1 MTTTNELAQRQTRRA
16 AQLLASSSEHSY
28 DPDIDI
34 DWSAGL
40 EPGMWFVPQHRC
52 TLYGTPTWERMS
64 EEQRLLLSREE
75 LAASIALGVWTEQM
89 LLQMVSRY
97 VYDRDVSTPPVQF
110 ALTEVADEVRHM
122 IMFAR
127 VVDAIGS
134 QIYPTPPRIKQ
145 TGRLLKSAA
154 PVSALWALVLLTEEM
169 FDRTQ
174 REMAADES
182 VQPLVRAMARI
193 HVIEEAR
200 HISFARTEIEARV
213 PELNRVELSAF
224 RTLLAMSVQTFAGE
238 FFNPHVYRRVGL
250 DRRQAMRDARA
261 NPHVRETFRWAAGRI
276 TDYYS
281 SIGLIGGP
289 SAHIWSRL
297 GFR

>member
-1 MTTTNELAQRQTRRA
+1 
-16 AQLLASSSEHSY
+16 
-28 DPDIDI
+28 
-34 DWSAGL
+34 
-40 EPGMWFVPQHRC
+40 
-52 TLYGTPTWERMS
+52 
-64 EEQRLLLSREE
+64 
-75 LAASIALGVWTEQM
+75 M

-134 QIYPTPPRIKQ
+134 QIYPTPTRIKQ

-174 REMAADES
+174 REMAADET

-200 HISFARTEIEARV
+200 HISFARTEIEARI
-213 PELNRVELSAF
+213 PELSRVELSAF
-224 RTLLAMSVQTFAGE
+224 RALLAMSVQTFAGE
-238 FFNPHVYRRVGL
+238 FFNPQVYRRVGL
-250 DRRQAMRDARA
+250 DHRQAMREARA
-261 NPHVRETFRWAAGRI
+261 NPHVRETFRWAASRI

-281 SIGLIGGP
+281 SIGLIGGA
-289 SAHIWSRL
+289 SAHIWTHL